1 MKKIAEL
8 TNEQIERAWALA
20 KNIDEEGVSDNLKS
34 DFLGARIKKD
44 DYNKAT
50 EFGWVVEY
58 VLDKDFLD
66 KYSTIDADIFCPE
79 NVRVI
84 SYFNHSENKYEPK
97 GVYTQKI
104 FWDSG
109 NNLYHKI
116 YNIAYIADSCVDA
129 LKEIFGLPED
139 CLSGLRKI
147 SYKGM

>member
-8 TNEQIERAWALA
+8 TNEQIEKAWALA
-20 KNIDEEGVSDNLKS
+20 ENIDEEGVNDTLKC
-34 DFLGARIKKD
+34 DFLGARIKKE
-44 DYNKAT
+44 DYNKCT

-84 SYFNHSENKYEPK
+84 SYLNYSENKYEPQ
-97 GVYTQKI
+97 GVYAQKI
-104 FWDSG
+104 YWEHSR
-109 NNLYHKI
+109 NLYHKI
-116 YNIAYIADSCVDA
+116 YSVSYIADSCVDA

-139 CLSGLRKI
+139 CLSALRKI
-147 SYKGM
+147 SYKGK